1 MRSVYVTVLVTK
13 CATPKV
19 NVFVISATITPQGR
33 LDVKVVGQGH
43 LLRDGRQLNYLLMDC

>member
-1 MRSVYVTVLVTK
+1 VRSVYVTVLVTK